1 MRAVAACVTHG
12 SNPRPTRLQVG
23 SGRFGSRLA
32 TDGASASYW
41 LSVGRTDALLDV
53 TLSSTTLVH
62 KLLLTWEY
70 PAREVL
76 VLYSSYAAGDTSWEL
91 GGTSNTTADGN
102 TPPTEVALA
111 DARGSSGVIAQRLR
125 IFVANATTFSASGLP
140 LLGIRS
146 LRLEACD
153 YPRASAV
160 VGGGLSYAVAA
171 TPLVTLVSP
180 RRGST
185 AGGTALTLS
194 VANLPTGLL
203 PANLR
208 ASVAGVAATV
218 DSVVYSGGVATVG
231 VTTGAHGRT
240 TAARPGV
247 GGLELTA
254 VATVRTSTAVTP
266 KPKS

>member
-1 MRAVAACVTHG
+1 M
-12 SNPRPTRLQVG
+12 
-23 SGRFGSRLA
+23 
-32 TDGASASYW
+32 
-41 LSVGRTDALLDV
+41 
-53 TLSSTTLVH
+53 H

-111 DARGSSGVIAQRLR
+111 DARSSSGVIAQRLR

-203 PANLR
+203 PADLR

-254 VATVRTSTAVTP
+254 VATVGTSTAVTP
-266 KPKS
+266 KPKP